1 MPPKVNLTH
10 PLPTHSFYTNRGTHK
25 GLALLWHYYGIVI
38 AQSQFTILLIMM
50 THFVSK
56 LFYDEHHIGKRII
69 YKHIKRCRILNAKLY
84 TLFSIYF
91 LYYTLL
97 FISSHIYHCCFHSQR
112 I

>member
-10 PLPTHSFYTNRGTHK
+10 PLPTHSFYTNRVLTK
-25 GLALLWHYYGIVI
+25 DWHYYGIVI

-56 LFYDEHHIGKRII
+56 LFYDEHHIGRLII
-69 YKHIKRCRILNAKLY
+69 NKHIKRCRILNAKLY

>member
-25 GLALLWHYYGIVI
+25 GLALLWHRYRTITVYYS
-38 AQSQFTILLIMM
+38 AHYDDTF
-50 THFVSK
+50 SK
-56 LFYDEHHIGKRII
+56 LFYDEHHIGRLII
-69 YKHIKRCRILNAKLY
+69 NKHIKRCRILNAKLY